1 MSHPKNQHYVPR
13 FILRNFLVN
22 EAKEQVSVYDKH
34 TDRVFTTSID
44 NIMAENRF
52 HDFVFDGSHLSLEPA
67 MTKLEQSVLP
77 VYQRIIETRRLDKTP
92 DEKAALA
99 FLIAF
104 QFARTKGAR
113 HRLQEVHEQFSSKLR
128 SMGIN
133 PEDLKGWEPATEA
146 TIKQADLEGLID
158 SLADFTTALLD
169 KDFSLGEAS
178 PNRRFYLGDNPVCLN
193 NARPAGSWG
202 NIGLAVEGIEIYLPL
217 SSSLMLCAWCPTLLC
232 EIRAT
237 RQELFQ
243 KAKPQLLGL
252 LLAGHITSDD
262 MKNELDRLRGV
273 HQPADELIDSIEAG
287 RPHLSDG
294 RNMDYY
300 NSLQTANAYPTY
312 VVCQRSDFELAKRH
326 NKAFPEMKKGGQRF
340 RVS

>member
-44 NIMAENRF
+44 NIMAENQF

-113 HRLQEVHEQFSSKLR
+113 RRL
-128 SMGIN
+128 
-133 PEDLKGWEPATEA
+133 
-146 TIKQADLEGLID
+146 
-158 SLADFTTALLD
+158 
-169 KDFSLGEAS
+169 
-178 PNRRFYLGDNPVCLN
+178 
-193 NARPAGSWG
+193 
-202 NIGLAVEGIEIYLPL
+202 L
-217 SSSLMLCAWCPTLLC
+217 SSPCCSIQASEANSGRHPVGHPT
-232 EIRAT
+232 IYHAMIYSNV
-237 RQELFQ
+237 
-243 KAKPQLLGL
+243 PG
-252 LLAGHITSDD
+252 
-262 MKNELDRLRGV
+262 
-273 HQPADELIDSIEAG
+273 
-287 RPHLSDG
+287 
-294 RNMDYY
+294 
-300 NSLQTANAYPTY
+300 
-312 VVCQRSDFELAKRH
+312 
-326 NKAFPEMKKGGQRF
+326 
-340 RVS
+340 